1 MSNSHVQS
9 AKAIAEDIAHLC
21 CVPDDGRLQIS
32 DLAAW
37 PFPTLCATNGGFLG
51 FLRRFFCRAV
61 QIPPFCK
68 EGIPICKHLWERGG
82 RGVDGPEEGNEV
94 LPYGWV
100 QEEMVPQPAKGI
112 LWAVANF
119 FGPFWR
125 HRF

>member
-68 EGIPICKHLWERGG
+68 EGIPICKHLWERG
-82 RGVDGPEEGNEV
+82 RRRVDGPEEGNEV

-100 QEEMVPQPAKGI
+100 HDEMVPHAAKGI
-112 LWAVANF
+112 L
-119 FGPFWR
+119 
-125 HRF
+125 